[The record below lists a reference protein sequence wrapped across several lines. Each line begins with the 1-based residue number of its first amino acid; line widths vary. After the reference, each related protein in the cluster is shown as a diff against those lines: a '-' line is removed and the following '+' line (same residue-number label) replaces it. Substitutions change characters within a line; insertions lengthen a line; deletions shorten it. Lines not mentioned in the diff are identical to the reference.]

1 MPEQDFNRKTAS
13 AAKFKRKREAAEA
26 ARTKPCTSSSGGTQR
41 LPVAV
46 APCARDDPVRR
57 HNKIGREN
65 SQSRF
70 TTHQS
75 EASQPV

>member
-57 HNKIGREN
+57 HSGARHGWACTV
-65 SQSRF
+65 R
-70 TTHQS
+70 
-75 EASQPV
+75 AAGLD